1 MDINCGDIVDGKASI
16 QDVGQQFFELILKTA
31 SGQPSK
37 SEIFGYGDDEFAPW
51 HFGAVM

>member
-1 MDINCGDIVDGKASI
+1 VDGKASI
-16 QDVGQQFFELILKTA
+16 QEVGQQFFEMIIKTA

-51 HFGAVM
+51 QLGPTM